1 MVRFL
6 FRICG
11 PLFVVLPNIYYLTE
25 IENIWC
31 ADRRCRG
38 KIFQKCNFLA
48 IFDKIYQFS
57 LSGES
62 STKGSFLLQRF
73 VTLNRWQLNQHK
85 VLIDTT
91 KVLPTSLKNM
101 ILKSLLEVKF

>member
-11 PLFVVLPNIYYLTE
+11 PLFVVLPNIYYLIE

-31 ADRRCRG
+31 ADRRWKG
-38 KIFQKCNFLA
+38 KFNF
-48 IFDKIYQFS
+48 FGNFRQNYQFS